1 MMPSGKITRRRL
13 LAGTMAVAGLGGGV
27 GAGLG
32 AGPGSGFGPATPALA
47 VPPVPPVLSL
57 AMAHTGERFDG
68 AYRSPTGQL
77 LEPAKATVDHLLRDW
92 RTGGVV
98 SIDPM
103 LLDTLAAISHALT
116 PADGMPPVFT
126 VFSGHRSRQTNA
138 MLFRTRAG
146 VAWNSYHILGRAIDF
161 RILDI
166 DFDTQRAAADRLV
179 AGGLGTYPT
188 SGFLHIDT
196 GPARRWGGGTGGGG
210 AGDDIYEGVVIAGL
224 PPALQPGAGG
234 LIHRGGSVDRSG
246 SALGGSDGIV
256 RRGTLPGAGDPSPTV
271 GGLSLGSGGAGSGDG
286 LITGGGL
293 IRRGTVPGS
302 SPTIGGLPLN
312 SR

>member
-1 MMPSGKITRRRL
+1 MLPSGKITRRTL
-13 LAGTMAVAGLGGGV
+13 LGTAMALAGLGGGFLSV
-27 GAGLG
+27 VR
-32 AGPGSGFGPATPALA
+32 PARA

-57 AMAHTGERFDG
+57 VMAHTGERFDG
-68 AYRSPTGQL
+68 AYRSPTGQIL
-77 LEPAKATVDHLLRDW
+77 DPAKTAIDNLLRDW

-98 SIDPM
+98 AIDPQ
-103 LLDTLAAISHALT
+103 LLDTLAAISDALT
-116 PADGMPPVFT
+116 PDGGPRPVFT
-126 VFSGHRSRQTNA
+126 VFSGYRSRQTNA

-179 AGGLGTYPT
+179 AGGLGTYPA

-196 GPARRWGGGTGGGG
+196 GPARRWGGGTGGG
-210 AGDDIYEGVVIAGL
+210 AGDDVYEGVVIAGL
-224 PPALQPGAGG
+224 PPALQPGTGG

-246 SALGGSDGIV
+246 SALGGGDGIV
-256 RRGTLPGAGDPSPTV
+256 RRGTMPGAGTPSPTV
-271 GGLSLGSGGAGSGDG
+271 GGLSLGGDSAGSGQG

-293 IRRGTVPGS
+293 IRRGTVPGT

-312 SR
+312 